1 MYIVYYMLGK
11 EACVKHFNVKHEA
24 IDFAEMQD
32 NATKIIHCDPT
43 NPEPIVI
50 KWKKARRQVSILNDG
65 TLEVIKDEP
74 LVMPAEYMPEI
85 PRNEY
90 ELILEDA
97 LTKLYGLVRGLA
109 EQLKRLSN

>member
-1 MYIVYYMLGK
+1 MFIVYYKLGK

-32 NATKIIHCDPT
+32 NDDNTVKIIHCDPT
-43 NPEPIVI
+43 SPEPVGIAFDNALNKAGI
-50 KWKKARRQVSILNDG
+50 KKAR
-65 TLEVIKDEP
+65 P
-74 LVMPAEYMPEI
+74 LVMPADYMPNV

-109 EQLKRLSN
+109 EQLKRLTN